1 MSKLYLTANSDSI
14 KTLRTARGHH
24 WVKCALQSWEGS
36 IGIRLDEDGN
46 VEITCANG
54 SVSDPT
60 GMLWYGSLSDLLKEN
75 HWLLL
80 HTALDRPRGD

>member
-24 WVKCALQSWEGS
+24 WVKCSLQSREGS
-36 IGIRLDEDGN
+36 VGISLDERGS

-60 GMLWYGSLSDLLKEN
+60 GMLWCGSLSDLLGEN
-75 HWLLL
+75 RWLLL
-80 HTALDRPRGD
+80 HTALDTPKGD